1 LPAGKEA
8 QMRKETA
15 TTSDRAIFPQG
26 YTFTT
31 VEKQA
36 EITTAIRQL
45 HGAGCAQIALVVIT
59 ARLVYKDGA
68 KSGRAK
74 DQQST
79 LVPQDA
85 AYLLQHIRSLV
96 RRTDLVFLHQ
106 HTMYFVL
113 QGANLEGAE
122 LVEERLWD
130 ALLCHTRT
138 LYEQGNLR
146 SARLT
151 VGHGAFPDP
160 HADLDALLRA
170 ASKISRRSSG
180 RAERAGKR
188 GFARGMPEEEPSSEQ
203 RNEDL
208 SLLARKL
215 GIPYLER
222 LPRKPPQHV
231 LHLVSARLAQELRC
245 YPVGRERNMLTVAM
259 LNPRDHQAL
268 ERLHQ
273 ETGLQIFPVLT
284 HPEAL
289 ESALERL
296 N

>member
-1 LPAGKEA
+1 
-8 QMRKETA
+8 MRKETA
-15 TTSDRAIFPQG
+15 TAPTRAIFPQG

-36 EITTAIRQL
+36 EVISAIRQL
-45 HGAGCAQIALVVIT
+45 RAAGCAQIALVMIT
-59 ARLVYKDGA
+59 AHLVYKNGE
-68 KSGRAK
+68 KSGQAR
-74 DQQST
+74 DQQSD

-85 AYLLQHIRSLV
+85 VYLLQNICSLV
-96 RRTDLVFLHQ
+96 RKTDLVFLHQ

-113 QGANLEGAE
+113 QGANLEGAG
-122 LVEERLWD
+122 LVEERLWN
-130 ALLCHTRT
+130 ALLCHTRNM
-138 LYEQGNLR
+138 YEQGNLR
-146 SARLT
+146 SAKLT
-151 VGHGAFPDP
+151 SGHGAFPDP
-160 HADLDALLRA
+160 QADLDDLLRA
-170 ASKISRRSSG
+170 ASKVSKRSSG
-180 RAERAGKR
+180 RAERAWKR
-188 GFARGMPEEEPSSEQ
+188 GPARGTREEEPLPEE

-215 GIPYLER
+215 GIPYLAL
-222 LPRKPPQHV
+222 LPRKLPQQV

-245 YPVGRERNMLTVAM
+245 YPLGRERNMLTVAM